1 MLAPVMI
8 RAIILC
14 CDERNKKMGVQ
25 ETGTSGSYKPVSES
39 GPSLGL
45 SASYGDGLNCGY
57 STERFY
63 YSSGQSPS
71 YTNYRM
77 GWSNGYADCQMNP
90 RYHGNSSY
98 HISE

>member
-1 MLAPVMI
+1 MI

-14 CDERNKKMGVQ
+14 CDEQNRKM
-25 ETGTSGSYKPVSES
+25 TLKNRTLATSLNVCPDS

-45 SASYGDGLNCGY
+45 SKSYGDGLNCGY
-57 STERFY
+57 GTERFS

-77 GWSNGYADCQMNP
+77 GWSNGYADCQQNP
-90 RYHGNSSY
+90 RYHGEYLNSLQQTKS
-98 HISE
+98 